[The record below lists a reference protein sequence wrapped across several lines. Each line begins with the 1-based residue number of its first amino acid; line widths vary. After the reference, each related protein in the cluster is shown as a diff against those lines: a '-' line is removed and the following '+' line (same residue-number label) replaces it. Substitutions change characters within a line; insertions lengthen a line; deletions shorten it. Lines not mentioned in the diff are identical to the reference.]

1 MNMKMKQVDALI
13 RALVNES
20 EQTQRESLGELLR
33 ATLQVRQTG
42 RALTEYAAPPI
53 TRELV
58 ESTDAHIKGS
68 EQAQKKAHPW
78 DDVGL
83 DRRVLR
89 TEEEIRRDGFE
100 LARRFEN
107 EVYQT
112 ISRLTERYN
121 ERMTPEH
128 ISQYP
133 RSTTSESRYSDIK
146 ITGFNEMSGSDL
158 VRGFF
163 EVKSHKSERVKDLDT
178 IARLPYQI
186 SELKKEVEDDTTRAF
201 IICGRYTLPVPEML
215 EFEEVLPHYTLDIYE
230 IDSIEGAIL
239 TDVSLEQTVEAF
251 TRNLV
256 VNNQPYP
263 RA

>member
-1 MNMKMKQVDALI
+1 MKNEHIDTLI
-13 RALVNES
+13 RALEKEP
-20 EQTQRESLGELLR
+20 EQAQRESLGELLR
-33 ATLQVRQTG
+33 DTLRMGQEVSSLAKQVSR
-42 RALTEYAAPPI
+42 PI
-53 TRELV
+53 PREIA
-58 ESTDAHIKGS
+58 ESLDKHIQ
-68 EQAQKKAHPW
+68 EKKPSNPW
-78 DDVGL
+78 DDFEPS
-83 DRRVLR
+83 RRSQR

-100 LARRFEN
+100 LARRFEI

-133 RSTTSESRYSDIK
+133 RGTTHESRYSDIK

-201 IICGRYTLPVPEML
+201 IICGRYTLSVPEML
-215 EFEEVLPHYTLDIYE
+215 EFENVLPHYTLDIYE
-230 IDSIEGAIL
+230 VDAVDGAIL

-251 TRNLV
+251 TRNLI